1 MELECNALKQLEFY
15 VLVQQNTWDLV
26 SLPPHRQ
33 IVGCKWVYRVEEN
46 ADDSIDKY
54 KLA

>member
-1 MELECNALKQLEFY
+1 MELECNALKQD

-33 IVGCKWVYRVEEN
+33 IVGCKWAYRVEEN